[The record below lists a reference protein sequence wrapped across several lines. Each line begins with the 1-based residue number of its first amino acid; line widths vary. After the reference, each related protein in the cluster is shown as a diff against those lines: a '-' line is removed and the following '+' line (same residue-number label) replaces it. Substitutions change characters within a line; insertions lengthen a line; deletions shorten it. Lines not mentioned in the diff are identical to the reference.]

1 MVDDEA
7 VRATYLPM
15 KEDFI
20 YWDDPENDIHIFLLA
35 QEADPRELQ
44 FDPDTGEISEKK

>member
-1 MVDDEA
+1 MVNGET

-20 YWDDPENDIHIFLLA
+20 YWDDPDNDIQIFLLA
-35 QEADPRELQ
+35 QEADSRELQ
-44 FDPDTGEISEKK
+44 FDPETGEISEKK